1 MQQRGQAMD
10 RLLRILKY
18 QKNDILNEDSQKLA
32 LHSDLEHETVA
43 LVEILQ
49 KCIDGLRKDEYRR
62 DNRLGDSPGRDGLRE
77 NESRFEELEQ
87 SFQASCDEALRLNR
101 ENQKEIRQRMGRLS
115 HDLARVK
122 NLRAKTGSSHRE
134 PQNKYID
141 IQT

>member
-1 MQQRGQAMD
+1 MA
-10 RLLRILKY
+10 RLLRILEF
-18 QKNDILNEDSQKLA
+18 QRNDILNEDSQKLA

-43 LVEILQ
+43 RVEILQ
-49 KCIDGLRKDEYRR
+49 KCIEGLRKDDHRR
-62 DNRLGDSPGRDGLRE
+62 DSSLGDSPGREGLRKD
-77 NESRFEELEQ
+77 ESRFEEFEQ
-87 SFQASCDEALRLNR
+87 AFQASCDEALRLNQ
-101 ENQKEIRQRMGRLS
+101 ENQREIRKRMGRLS